1 MTKSFRLLVC
11 IILAI
16 SLLLSVCACGHEAPL
31 PPTQAPT
38 KTPTQTPTKAP
49 TQTPTVAPTLTPT
62 LAPTQA
68 PTVAPSV
75 YVPNPGGV
83 GEDFD
88 YVYWY
93 ERYLI
98 AMGAKIH
105 WRNIPQT
112 GNNTVN
118 VESIEEEIDVLINLP
133 NFEGTINFSSIDIV
147 GDLTIYAPKAKLNFG
162 GEINVSGIITV
173 KSLSQS
179 GTEFDSEEIAEVATS
194 EELSTAIEDGGIIVM
209 TETIVLDT
217 SGTKITNDTTIILNG
232 NEISSERSYNGSDT
246 STAATLTVNGAT
258 LILKGDGIIANDTI
272 NDVQNYGILVDGGGT
287 VIIEDGEYFGHDSAV
302 YVNNGTAIIKGGF
315 FQAYDATS
323 PVPDYNRTWQGTTYT
338 CYLAAVINCSKGA
351 YNNYAYGK
359 TGNVA
364 KANVDIYGGT
374 FVNEDPSNLM
384 EGDFI
389 QESHVMD
396 GYTVVRE
403 VQENGDAWYT
413 VIKTEQ

>member
-1 MTKSFRLLVC
+1 MTKIFRLLVC

-16 SLLLSVCACGHEAPL
+16 SLLLSVCACEHEAPL

-49 TQTPTVAPTLTPT
+49 TQ
-62 LAPTQA
+62 APTQA
-68 PTVAPSV
+68 PTIAPTQVPTQAPTEAPSV

-118 VESIEEEIDVLINLP
+118 VESIEEEIDVFINLP

-147 GDLTIYAPKAKLNFG
+147 GDLTIYTPKARLYFG
-162 GEINVSGIITV
+162 GEIIVSGTITV
-173 KSLSQS
+173 KCLAQS

-246 STAATLTVNGAT
+246 STAA
-258 LILKGDGIIANDTI
+258 
-272 NDVQNYGILVDGGGT
+272 
-287 VIIEDGEYFGHDSAV
+287 
-302 YVNNGTAIIKGGF
+302 
-315 FQAYDATS
+315 
-323 PVPDYNRTWQGTTYT
+323 
-338 CYLAAVINCSKGA
+338 
-351 YNNYAYGK
+351 
-359 TGNVA
+359 
-364 KANVDIYGGT
+364 
-374 FVNEDPSNLM
+374 
-384 EGDFI
+384 
-389 QESHVMD
+389 
-396 GYTVVRE
+396 
-403 VQENGDAWYT
+403 
-413 VIKTEQ
+413 